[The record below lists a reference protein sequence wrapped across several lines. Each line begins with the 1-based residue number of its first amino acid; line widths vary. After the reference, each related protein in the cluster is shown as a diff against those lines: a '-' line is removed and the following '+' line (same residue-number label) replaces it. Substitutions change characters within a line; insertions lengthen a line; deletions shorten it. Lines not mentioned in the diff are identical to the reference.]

1 MPIYIPP
8 PPQEAVKAVKSHDHV
23 HISSAAQLPYCLLS
37 ALEERADAG
46 EITDIHFHHSYS
58 DGPVPFDAEKSFRDL
73 CRWGLHL
80 IKKGVINGSN
90 IAIDKGKVVASF
102 ILGSREVFDFVDHNP
117 GVMMMDVGYTNAQY
131 IISRNPKVAS
141 VNTAT
146 QIDLTG
152 QVCADSI
159 GSRILSGTGGQL
171 EFVRGAFL
179 SKGGVSIIAITS
191 RTKNGESK
199 IVPALNLASGV
210 VTPRAD
216 IQWVVTEYGAVNLL
230 GKSLQERAK
239 LLISIAHP
247 DDRELLEKASFERFG
262 NHFLYI

>member
-1 MPIYIPP
+1 MPIYIT
-8 PPQEAVKAVKSHDHV
+8 PQEAVKAVKSHDHV

-58 DGPVPFDAEKSFRDL
+58 DGPAPFDAEKYKYIF
-73 CRWGLHL
+73 
-80 IKKGVINGSN
+80 
-90 IAIDKGKVVASF
+90 
-102 ILGSREVFDFVDHNP
+102 FDQAFFVGP
-117 GVMMMDVGYTNAQY
+117 
-131 IISRNPKVAS
+131 S
-141 VNTAT
+141 V
-146 QIDLTG
+146 
-152 QVCADSI
+152 
-159 GSRILSGTGGQL
+159 R
-171 EFVRGAFL
+171 
-179 SKGGVSIIAITS
+179 
-191 RTKNGESK
+191 
-199 IVPALNLASGV
+199 ASGV

-262 NHFLYI
+262 THFLYI